1 MEAEEE
7 RVANLLGKFDLAC
20 FQLREYKNLDEYE
33 HRSLGYASKATGKT
47 LELSYSL
54 TFNSDVLITV
64 HPHQLRVCN
73 WNTLIKTAS
82 CSYSR
87 SEKSKAVA
95 LLIEGNM
102 PLCSANNPSQAD
114 QTPRAVLLW
123 LQELLRI

>member
-1 MEAEEE
+1 M
-7 RVANLLGKFDLAC
+7 ANLLGKFDLAC

-73 WNTLIKTAS
+73 WSMLIRTAS
-82 CSYSR
+82 CSCSR

-102 PLCSANNPSQAD
+102 PLCFANNPSQA
-114 QTPRAVLLW
+114 RAVLLS